1 MGPDLHAPS
10 MTIGGR
16 PHRGNGSFEVVDPA
30 TEAVIG
36 HAPSCSRQLLDAAM
50 DAARAAQRD
59 WALDDEARREAL
71 RASADVLLDR
81 CDELA
86 QLLTAEQGKPQA
98 EAVEEVEGAAAWFRY
113 FAGLEWPRTVIR
125 DDERAFIEVVPRPLG
140 VVAAITPWNFPLL
153 LSCWKIAPALRAGNT
168 VVVKP
173 SPFTPLSTLRMAELL
188 NEVLPAGVLSAVSGG
203 DELGA
208 WMTAHPI
215 PRKISFTGSVDTGR
229 RVMRAAADDLKR
241 LTLELGGNDAAILL
255 DDVDLERAAE
265 SLFWGAFLNA
275 GQVCSA
281 IKRVYA
287 PASRYEEVVDALAGI
302 ASGVRVGPGSEPDV
316 AIGPINNLPQ
326 RDRVLGLIADAVDR
340 GATVAAGGSALK
352 RPGWFVAPTILAEA
366 KEGMAVVD
374 EEQFGPVLP
383 VLRYE
388 GEDEAVRRAN
398 ATEFGLSGSV
408 WSSDPERAAQ
418 RAEQLECGT
427 VWVNDHLALAPYQ
440 PFGGHKHSG
449 LGVENGPWGL
459 DSFSEL
465 QVLHRRR

>member
-1 MGPDLHAPS
+1 
-10 MTIGGR
+10 
-16 PHRGNGSFEVVDPA
+16 
-30 TEAVIG
+30 
-36 HAPSCSRQLLDAAM
+36 
-50 DAARAAQRD
+50 
-59 WALDDEARREAL
+59 
-71 RASADVLLDR
+71 
-81 CDELA
+81 
-86 QLLTAEQGKPQA
+86 
-98 EAVEEVEGAAAWFRY
+98 
-113 FAGLEWPRTVIR
+113 
-125 DDERAFIEVVPRPLG
+125 
-140 VVAAITPWNFPLL
+140 
-153 LSCWKIAPALRAGNT
+153 
-168 VVVKP
+168 
-173 SPFTPLSTLRMAELL
+173 MAELL